1 MPDQK
6 DDNLKMAD
14 RRKAIKVL
22 YSGDDQLK
30 ILTGRTPAGA
40 SSNFFNEATLEEVM
54 QAVSINPTRFEQT
67 QRISNYAYATEPNYA
82 EMIDYLANI
91 YLWRYYYIPI
101 KIREKANQSEYSEI
115 YNLMGS
121 VIDGLNVEYI
131 YPMILTKLL
140 KDGVV
145 YMYTTKDTP
154 SKTIST
160 FLLNAKYCSPVM
172 TSQYGTG
179 IFQFDVR
186 YFDSFGLSG
195 QDLEEV
201 LTLFPEELVQGYR
214 EYKANI
220 KQEKI
225 GPNQNNYWVVLDGR
239 YSTYVQLNDYNFP
252 KKLSVLRSIFD
263 YNQYRKN
270 ELEKSTS
277 ELDHVLTHK
286 IPTYEDRLL
295 FELPEVK
302 ELHASMSRLLS
313 NTKRI
318 RLLTTFGD
326 TDIKPLQSASGVQN
340 NTLERA
346 NEAIYYKAGM
356 NSNVFTGSTKTSL
369 ELSIIKDASIMWK
382 YIQQLT
388 SFYNLAINNLYN
400 FKGYQ
405 IEFNLIPITAYNEK
419 DKMELLRRNAE
430 YGIGRLEAVVASGT
444 KQKSLQAK
452 ADLEEFLKLDEI
464 LKPLV
469 SSHTQ
474 SGKTEEKVEESEEE
488 ITDIE
493 EQA

>member
-1 MPDQK
+1 MPEQK

-14 RRKAIKVL
+14 RRKAIKAL

-30 ILTGRTPAGA
+30 ILTGRTPVGA
-40 SSNFFNEATLEEVM
+40 SSSFFNEANLESVLSS
-54 QAVSINPTRFEQT
+54 VSINPTGFEQI

-82 EMIDYLANI
+82 EMIDYLANM
-91 YLWRYYYIPI
+91 YLWRYYYIPV
-101 KIREKANQSEYSEI
+101 KMRDRGNNADYAEI
-115 YNLMGS
+115 YSLMGN
-121 VIDGLNVEYI
+121 VVDGLNIEYI

-145 YMYTTKDTP
+145 YMYTMKDTS

-172 TSQYGTG
+172 MSQYGTG

-195 QDLEEV
+195 DDLAEV
-201 LTLFPEELVQGYR
+201 LEIFPDELAQGYR
-214 EYKANI
+214 DYKQNI
-220 KQEKI
+220 EKEKI
-225 GPNQNNYWVVLDGR
+225 GPNTNKHWVVLDGR
-239 YSTYVQLNDYNFP
+239 YSTYIQLNEYNVP

-356 NSNVFTGSTKTSL
+356 NSNIFTGRNKTSL
-369 ELSIIKDASIMWK
+369 ELSIVKDASIMWK

-388 SFYNLAINNLYN
+388 SFYNLTINNLYN

-405 IEFNLIPITAYNEK
+405 IEFNLVQIHAYNEK
-419 DKMELLRRNAE
+419 DKMELLRRNGE
-430 YGIGRLEAVVASGT
+430 YGIGRLEAIVASGT
-444 KQKSLQAK
+444 KQRSIQAK